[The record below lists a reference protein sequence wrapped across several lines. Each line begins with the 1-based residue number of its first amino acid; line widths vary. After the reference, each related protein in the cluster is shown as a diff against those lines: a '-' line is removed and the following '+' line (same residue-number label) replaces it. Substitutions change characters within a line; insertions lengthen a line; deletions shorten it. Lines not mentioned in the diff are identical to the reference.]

1 MWDQLTGAKYWPTQ
15 TQYKPTH
22 CRPHHY
28 PVRIHPL
35 HVQACYYTPLWLPL
49 QTEVNAVRWTTS
61 TRCRQPPR
69 PSYNTAAWPS
79 PRSCWTRRV
88 ISCSPWTVERATWR
102 PAIVEHVLPVGCQ
115 LVTLCTFNC
124 GSWRTSRSCT
134 TSSPVV
140 WRNTSSYTR
149 GRGRMKF
156 KVKTPACISAET
168 HSRNIRSL

>member
-1 MWDQLTGAKYWPTQ
+1 MWDQLTGAKYRPTQ
-15 TQYKPTH
+15 TQYKPIH

-28 PVRIHPL
+28 PIRIHLL
-35 HVQACYYTPLWLPL
+35 HIQAYYCKPLWPPL
-49 QTEVNAVRWTTS
+49 QIEVNVVHWTTS

-69 PSYNTAAWPS
+69 PSYNTAAWSS
-79 PRSCWTRRV
+79 PRSSWTRLV
-88 ISCSPWTVERATWR
+88 TSCSSWTVERATLR
-102 PAIVEHVLPVGCQ
+102 LAIVEHVLPVGCQ

-149 GRGRMKF
+149 VRGRMKL

-168 HSRNIRSL
+168 HLHKGRSL